1 MYFDIKSSTSD
12 EEPHPVMIR
21 KRRYKA
27 GLYKNYEEKKIL
39 LDVRTQLKWNDLGSK
54 IKEKNHH
61 KVSMKSIKEK
71 RKTDSSNTEGDSSDD
86 SYSLVNLE
94 NHMDVVSFPN
104 PTCRDHDE
112 NVHTFEKNS
121 TISSQ
126 DYSNLESVESSP
138 EQNEDETYSVDTDYD
153 EDDEDDDEDDNDDEG
168 EKMDPKNNWIHNILF
183 EGYQLSVHMILYS
196 TTKKKFRRQA
206 NIICEVCNSS
216 HSITLKSRNYF
227 ISVDLEYQLNLLM
240 DNEEIKNEILKSRDK
255 KKSDDDKIIRD
266 IDDSELFK
274 SIPRAKKDEILI
286 TYNFSI
292 DGAPLTNSGKLGF
305 WPLQIILNCLTP
317 KLRFKNVLLA
327 GIMSCKSEPKS
338 NLMNL
343 YMSKF
348 LDQAKKLYEEGI
360 PMVDEFKKCISV
372 KFAPLSCPVDTVTRP
387 ILQNRLQFNA
397 FYGCSWCYDIG
408 KHVLKVGVRYPL
420 KSDSISRSSRSYQI
434 DVQLAERKKETL
446 ENRRKK
452 KNDLTLKG
460 VKGDIC
466 QSKLTHF
473 DMVWSFS
480 YEYMHGVL
488 NGVTMQ
494 LLKKWY
500 SDPNSKYKLDKI
512 QKEKVEKRLKL
523 IRPTQDF
530 HRLPQPVKDRS
541 YWKSSQ
547 IRSWLLHYSLPCLTG
562 LLDQIALDHYS
573 CLVRSVYILLSPE
586 ITQEMLELCEMD
598 LISFVGNYQVH
609 YGIESMTFNVHA
621 LLHIVESIRK
631 ISKKSLNILHFR
643 MGATKYDSDVI
654 QNYCDLLFS
663 PSRLSKFYESGED
676 DVTFIGKPKFNMNDD
691 GDLNKEFKKCLHNGK
706 ILHSSKY
713 SLAVLTDNTMIQLI
727 SQIYGKIITIISA
740 NKKCFLKVEITE
752 VEEEKPFEVS
762 FIEKIKKKILFFYPL
777 QSGFFSRED
786 IDNRNNENR
795 GRARLPRRPNHYTYW
810 RLKRQRAD
818 VLDGVDAQVDLS
830 NRLVVPET
838 EDIDPEEKV
847 KYEMIGEK
855 TYLGVGKM
863 VKTEAWNVTKKR
875 SAWIFLKDVSQMI
888 WGKRTL
894 VNRCLNPSQSYIRLK
909 DRSPRKQVMP
919 RKYKVVKGNNF

>member
-473 DMVWSFS
+473 DM
-480 YEYMHGVL
+480 
-488 NGVTMQ
+488 
-494 LLKKWY
+494 
-500 SDPNSKYKLDKI
+500 
-512 QKEKVEKRLKL
+512 
-523 IRPTQDF
+523 
-530 HRLPQPVKDRS
+530 
-541 YWKSSQ
+541 
-547 IRSWLLHYSLPCLTG
+547 
-562 LLDQIALDHYS
+562 
-573 CLVRSVYILLSPE
+573 
-586 ITQEMLELCEMD
+586 
-598 LISFVGNYQVH
+598 
-609 YGIESMTFNVHA
+609 
-621 LLHIVESIRK
+621 
-631 ISKKSLNILHFR
+631 
-643 MGATKYDSDVI
+643 
-654 QNYCDLLFS
+654 
-663 PSRLSKFYESGED
+663 
-676 DVTFIGKPKFNMNDD
+676 
-691 GDLNKEFKKCLHNGK
+691 
-706 ILHSSKY
+706 
-713 SLAVLTDNTMIQLI
+713 
-727 SQIYGKIITIISA
+727 
-740 NKKCFLKVEITE
+740 
-752 VEEEKPFEVS
+752 
-762 FIEKIKKKILFFYPL
+762 ILFFYPL